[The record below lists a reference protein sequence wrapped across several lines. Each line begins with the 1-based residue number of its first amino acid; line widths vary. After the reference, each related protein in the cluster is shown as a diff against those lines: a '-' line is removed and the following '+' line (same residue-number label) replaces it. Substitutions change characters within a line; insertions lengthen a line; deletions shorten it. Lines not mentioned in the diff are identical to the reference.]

1 MKKIILEGLFYTVQ
15 DPAYTMPD
23 GGAIPA
29 VTTLLLK
36 VCKNDH
42 EAFDEAVRV
51 IGLFTSAAYDL
62 GKAAK

>member
-1 MKKIILEGLFYTVQ
+1 MKEAALEDLFYRVE
-15 DPAYTMPD
+15 DPAYKMPD

-29 VTTLLLK
+29 VTTLLLR

-42 EAFDEAVRV
+42 QAFDEAIRV

-62 GKAAK
+62 GKAAE